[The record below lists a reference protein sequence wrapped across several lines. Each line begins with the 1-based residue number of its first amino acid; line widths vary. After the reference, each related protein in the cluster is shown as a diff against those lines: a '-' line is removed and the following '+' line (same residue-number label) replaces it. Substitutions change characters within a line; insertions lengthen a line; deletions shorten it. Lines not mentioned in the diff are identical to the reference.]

1 MSAAKPTGCWQ
12 SGKVAGVL
20 RRGGCALLLVLL
32 PIVGMRGGA
41 GRLAALRA
49 AQEPE
54 FQGKKAS
61 VWLDMLAND
70 ASVRKRAL
78 AVEAAGR
85 LWQEHRYTE
94 ALAGILRAVRVDSSA
109 AVRGTAAQVLAGLP
123 DRDLRACAK
132 ELAEAMQAEKD
143 SRVRRELALLLARHD
158 ELARPAVPGLVQ
170 ALRDPQAAVRAAAA
184 EALAVAGP
192 EAKSAAA
199 DLVTL
204 LRDSDPAV
212 RRAAVRALGRIEPAG
227 AAAVADTLAALLT
240 QDKDRELRGEIV
252 SSLGLLQEKTP
263 AVLQALHQLLQQ
275 EDGELRLRALR
286 VLGSF
291 KTAAR
296 GSAAEVLRLARS
308 DPLKSVRQEAVH
320 TFAALHGPELIQ
332 HLPELLSLLKDPEYE
347 VRLAVVEEVGA
358 LGPALQ
364 NHAEALRSLRQ
375 RLSDPHLKVR
385 EAAAA
390 ALKRLEQKPKA
401 DKE

>member
-1 MSAAKPTGCWQ
+1 MSNAKCRGWRGSGRAA
-12 SGKVAGVL
+12 VVL
-20 RRGGCALLLVLL
+20 RRGGFALLLLFPLVLGL
-32 PIVGMRGGA
+32 GSE
-41 GRLAALRA
+41 GRLTARLA

-54 FQGKKAS
+54 YQGKKAS
-61 VWLDMLAND
+61 LWLDMLAND

-78 AVEAAGR
+78 AAEAAGR

-94 ALAGILRAVRVDSSA
+94 ALAGILRAVRVDRSA
-109 AVRGTAAQVLAGLP
+109 AVRLTAAQVLAGLP
-123 DRDLRACAK
+123 ERDLRACTK
-132 ELAEAMQAEKD
+132 ELAEALSAEKD
-143 SRVRRELALLLARHD
+143 SRVRRELALLLARHE

-199 DLVTL
+199 ELVTL

-227 AAAVADTLAALLT
+227 ASAVADTLAALLP
-240 QDKDRELRGEIV
+240 QEKDRELRWEIV
-252 SSLGLLQEKTP
+252 LSLGLLQEKTP

-291 KTAAR
+291 KTAAQ
-296 GSAAEVLRLARS
+296 GSAADVLRLARS

-320 TFAALHGPELIQ
+320 TFAALHGSDLIQ
-332 HLPELLSLLKDPEYE
+332 HLPELLRLLQDPEYE

-364 NHAEALRSLRQ
+364 NHAEVLRTLRQ

-390 ALKRLEQKPKA
+390 ALKRIEQKPKS
-401 DKE
+401 DKD

>member
-1 MSAAKPTGCWQ
+1 MSNAKCRGWRGSGRAA
-12 SGKVAGVL
+12 VVL
-20 RRGGCALLLVLL
+20 RRGGFALLLLFPLVLGL
-32 PIVGMRGGA
+32 GSE
-41 GRLAALRA
+41 GRLTARLA

-54 FQGKKAS
+54 YQGKKAS
-61 VWLDMLAND
+61 LWLDMLAND
-70 ASVRKRAL
+70 GSVRKRAL

-94 ALAGILRAVRVDSSA
+94 ALAGILRAVRVDTSA

-123 DRDLRACAK
+123 ERDLRACAK

-143 SRVRRELALLLARHD
+143 SRVRRELALLLARHE

-227 AAAVADTLAALLT
+227 AAAVADTLAALLP
-240 QDKDRELRGEIV
+240 QEKDRELRWEIV
-252 SSLGLLQEKTP
+252 LSLGLLQEKTP

-291 KTAAR
+291 KTAAQ
-296 GSAAEVLRLARS
+296 GSAADVLRLARS

-320 TFAALHGPELIQ
+320 TFAALHGSDLIQ
-332 HLPELLSLLKDPEYE
+332 HLPELLRLLQDPEYE

-364 NHAEALRSLRQ
+364 NHAEVLRTLRQ

-390 ALKRLEQKPKA
+390 ALKRIEQKPKS
-401 DKE
+401 DKD